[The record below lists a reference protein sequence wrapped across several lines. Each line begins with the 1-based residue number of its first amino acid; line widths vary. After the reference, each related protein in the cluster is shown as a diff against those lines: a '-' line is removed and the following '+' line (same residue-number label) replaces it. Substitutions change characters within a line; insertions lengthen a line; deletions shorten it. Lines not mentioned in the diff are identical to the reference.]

1 MTPYRGPT
9 TAEAERA
16 MLETQMAGEGS
27 LANHMAAAF
36 APDNRFVGQNQNQ
49 GAYLPT
55 IARWRANRRA
65 DERAAN
71 APQPSLADQL
81 RFLLGVMGGQ

>member
-16 MLETQMAGEGS
+16 MLETQAGGEGS
-27 LANHMAAAF
+27 LANMMATAF
-36 APDNRFVGQNQNQ
+36 APDNRFVGQNHNQ

-55 IARWRANRRA
+55 IARWNANRRA
-65 DERAAN
+65 DERGVS
-71 APQPSLADQL
+71 QPSLADQL
-81 RFLLGVMGGQ
+81 RFLLSVMGGG